1 MSGSLEN
8 KSILWTAA
16 YQKSL
21 ALSSPLAVVT
31 LGDLSMSELG
41 DLLSRNLKRDH
52 RTYEYSMFRIVE
64 DQVLTGILHFQ
75 VLDIRNKLVIAAS
88 LIDRNGCEMS
98 KHNTAVIML
107 LAESAESVE
116 LIAVHKYRTWS
127 IKKTIKD
134 IKLAE
139 LEEFSRVSVI
149 IFSQDNISSC
159 PSDDAANSNRQQI
172 GIIAAET
179 LLLHEPLIF
188 RSFVIIAVAF
198 SASVLTSKLFAR

>member
-8 KSILWTAA
+8 KSILWIAA

-52 RTYEYSMFRIVE
+52 RT
-64 DQVLTGILHFQ
+64 GILHFQ

-98 KHNTAVIML
+98 KHNTAVIIL

-116 LIAVHKYRTWS
+116 LITVHKYRTWS

-159 PSDDAANSNRQQI
+159 SSDDAANSNRQQI

-188 RSFVIIAVAF
+188 RSFVIIAVPF